1 MCGRNCQ
8 PCQRCQRCRQPNTS
22 SRISASGVKDADFV
36 ESFLRR
42 WHSRSCFRIDGQKI
56 YREPKGKIVRKTF
69 KYRLYPTRPQSE
81 ALMVQLSEAC
91 RLYNA
96 ALQERIE
103 AYRTHHKSIN
113 YYDQAAPLTEIRK
126 AGDLGL
132 PNCHCAQ
139 DVLRRLEKAFEAFF
153 QRIKRGQKPGFPRF
167 KSSRR
172 YDSITF
178 PSHGDGQTAVQWSLR
193 ARRRQHQSEVAS
205 PLHGK
210 IKTVSVKRECEHWYV
225 CFSVETSVQPLPET
239 KAAVGIDLGLSSF
252 ATLSDDAEIENPRL
266 YRQAQKK
273 LRRAQRRVA
282 RRKKGSK

>member
-1 MCGRNCQ
+1 MTDCASVVGTTPQSRH
-8 PCQRCQRCRQPNTS
+8 PCQRCQQPNTS

-42 WHSRSCFRIDGQKI
+42 WHSRSCFRIDGQKM
-56 YREPKGKIVRKTF
+56 YREPKGKIVRKMF
-69 KYRLYPTRPQSE
+69 KYRLYPTRPQTE

-113 YYDQAAPLTEIRK
+113 YYDQAAQLTEIRK

-139 DVLRRLEKAFEAFF
+139 DVLRRLEKAFKAFF
-153 QRIKRGQKPGFPRF
+153 QRIKRGQKPGFPCF

-178 PSHGDGQTAVQWSLR
+178 PSHGDGNKLLSSGHLFVQGVGNIKVKLHARCTARLRPSRSSENANTGTSASQSKLLCSHCPRQKQPWASTLVCLLSQRCQTTPRLKTRGCIAK
-193 ARRRQHQSEVAS
+193 RRRNFVV
-205 PLHGK
+205 PN
-210 IKTVSVKRECEHWYV
+210 VV
-225 CFSVETSVQPLPET
+225 
-239 KAAVGIDLGLSSF
+239 
-252 ATLSDDAEIENPRL
+252 
-266 YRQAQKK
+266 
-273 LRRAQRRVA
+273 
-282 RRKKGSK
+282 

>member
-8 PCQRCQRCRQPNTS
+8 PCQRCQQPNTS

-42 WHSRSCFRIDGQKI
+42 WHSRSCFR
-56 YREPKGKIVRKTF
+56 
-69 KYRLYPTRPQSE
+69 
-81 ALMVQLSEAC
+81 
-91 RLYNA
+91 
-96 ALQERIE
+96 
-103 AYRTHHKSIN
+103 
-113 YYDQAAPLTEIRK
+113 YDQAAQLTEIRK

-178 PSHGDGQTAVQWSLR
+178 PSHGDGQTAVQWSLVR

-225 CFSVETSVQPLPET
+225 CFSIETSVQPLPET

-252 ATLSDDAEIENPRL
+252 ATLSDD
-266 YRQAQKK
+266 
-273 LRRAQRRVA
+273 
-282 RRKKGSK
+282 

>member
-42 WHSRSCFRIDGQKI
+42 WNSRSCFRIDGQKI

-69 KYRLYPTRPQSE
+69 KYRLYPTRPQTE

-113 YYDQAAPLTEIRK
+113 YCDQAAQFDR
-126 AGDLGL
+126 
-132 PNCHCAQ
+132 NSQ
-139 DVLRRLEKAFEAFF
+139 
-153 QRIKRGQKPGFPRF
+153 
-167 KSSRR
+167 SRR
-172 YDSITF
+172 PRSSQLPLCSRCAEALRESIQGVFSTHQARTEARV
-178 PSHGDGQTAVQWSLR
+178 SSLQIVSSLR
-193 ARRRQHQSEVAS
+193 
-205 PLHGK
+205 
-210 IKTVSVKRECEHWYV
+210 
-225 CFSVETSVQPLPET
+225 
-239 KAAVGIDLGLSSF
+239 
-252 ATLSDDAEIENPRL
+252 
-266 YRQAQKK
+266 
-273 LRRAQRRVA
+273 
-282 RRKKGSK
+282 

>member
-8 PCQRCQRCRQPNTS
+8 PCQRCQQPNTS

-56 YREPKGKIVRKTF
+56 YRERKGKIVRKTF
-69 KYRLYPTRPQSE
+69 KYRLYPTRPQTE

-113 YYDQAAPLTEIRK
+113 YCDQAAQLTEIRK

-139 DVLRRLEKAFEAFF
+139 DVLRRLEKAFKASF

-178 PSHGDGQTAVQWSLR
+178 PSHGDGNKLLCSHCPRQKQPWASTLVCLLSQRCQTTPRLKTRGGIAK
-193 ARRRQHQSEVAS
+193 RRRNFVV
-205 PLHGK
+205 PN
-210 IKTVSVKRECEHWYV
+210 VV
-225 CFSVETSVQPLPET
+225 
-239 KAAVGIDLGLSSF
+239 
-252 ATLSDDAEIENPRL
+252 
-266 YRQAQKK
+266 
-273 LRRAQRRVA
+273 
-282 RRKKGSK
+282 